1 MAVNRGL
8 VVAVVLAVSVWGVA
22 FGGGLTVAVLTSNTT
37 VTTTFETSDEL
48 SPINE
53 STGDAPGVAIVPP
66 GNETGETEERR
77 NVTAPPAEPVT
88 NGSIPTT
95 SGSVSNET
103 VSGTPPNNEP
113 VPKPSPN
120 NETPPHNE
128 AASEPSPHNETPPHN
143 ETATD
148 ADQPVTNGSSP
159 TESNPALRADAF
171 EATSTA
177 VDRPVGLSPWPTPGV

>member
-53 STGDAPGVAIVPP
+53 SAGDAPGVAIVPP
-66 GNETGETEERR
+66 GNETGETEELG

-95 SGSVSNET
+95 SGSASNET
-103 VSGTPPNNEP
+103 VSGTPPNNETAP
-113 VPKPSPN
+113 EPSPN
-120 NETPPHNE
+120 NETAPEPSPNSE
-128 AASEPSPHNETPPHN
+128 TTSEPSPNN

>member
-66 GNETGETEERR
+66 GNETGETEELG

-95 SGSVSNET
+95 SGSASNET
-103 VSGTPPNNEP
+103 VS
-113 VPKPSPN
+113 K
-120 NETPPHNE
+120 NETKP
-128 AASEPSPHNETPPHN
+128 ETAPHN

-148 ADQPVTNGSSP
+148 ADQPVTNASSP
-159 TESNPALRADAF
+159 TESDPALRADAF